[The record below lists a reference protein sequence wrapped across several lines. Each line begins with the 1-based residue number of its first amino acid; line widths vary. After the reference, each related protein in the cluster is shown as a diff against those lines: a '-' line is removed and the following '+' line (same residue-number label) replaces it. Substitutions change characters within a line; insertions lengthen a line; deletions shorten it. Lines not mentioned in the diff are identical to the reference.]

1 MNVRGM
7 MDQCEPENYTMVR
20 SGDDLSPG
28 SSQYAIASDAEAH
41 ATTSLPSGGDRAD
54 AELDLS

>member
-1 MNVRGM
+1 MNVSGM
-7 MDQCEPENYTMVR
+7 IDQCESDNYTMVR

-41 ATTSLPSGGDRAD
+41 ATTRVMSRNPNDGIP
-54 AELDLS
+54 